1 MDIPNN
7 NELKVYEKDFSKNL
21 NKYEFIKFKPEIKKR
36 ESLYLDNS
44 QMMIKNYLSNTT
56 IYENILLYHE
66 VGTGKCHGK
75 DEKIMMFN
83 GEYKKVQDIKI
94 DELIMGD
101 DSTPRKVLSLA
112 RGIDKMYKVISSII
126 ENDFY
131 IVNSEHIL
139 CLIAKNLPYI
149 DYDTYN
155 DKYNIIYIENN
166 NILIENHS
174 IEECNR
180 IYQKVIN
187 NKILEISIKDYLK
200 LDKYLRELFE
210 GYKMKVKKDSLK
222 VQINTDYYILGFS
235 WRNGDLKTKQ
245 IKDLV
250 KDINSLEIRINIIN
264 GLVHKDFDHLEAINE
279 ILRNI
284 KIEDEEEKDFVVN
297 LLNLGGYIT
306 KDEELNN
313 IKVVDYIYDNEIYT
327 YEINIEE
334 YKEDDFYYGF
344 ILDGNSRYITKNLTI
359 THNTCTS
366 ITIAEGLKEYI
377 NNMGNKIVVLVKNKN
392 IQMNF
397 INEIYSKCTGEEYIQ
412 DDKRDDKYEKN
423 KVLRKI
429 NKNYQFITYGT
440 FVNNVLGMKEYIMKN
455 GKNIVKR
462 VNGKIQRKQ
471 TNNMINELNNSII
484 IIDEVHNITNNDI
497 YIALEKVLKNS
508 YNYRLV
514 MLTATPIY
522 DNVKEIFE
530 LINLL
535 NLKEEST
542 QLPIRNELKAKDYII
557 PIKSV
562 SNILKGGV
570 YEINKDKVN
579 EIEERIRGKISYIT
593 QNKELYPEIIDN
605 GEKIRDED
613 GSVKI
618 IKCEMSDYQYMVY
631 ISTVIND
638 VKYFKDYDISTVS
651 NLESYEKN
659 ISSSLYKNTSDASTI
674 VYPNNK
680 IGKQGFQ
687 LITDDKMRIKSE
699 YKNVLTTD
707 LGKYSSKLK
716 KLLDNINNS
725 KGLVFIYSNYVSN
738 GGINLVRLML
748 LENGYT
754 EYIGKTSKGNSN
766 TKGNFIM
773 YDDSSSV
780 ERREKLRKIFNN
792 DNNKNGDKIKIII
805 GSPII
810 SEGINLRNIRQVHI
824 LEPSWNLSKINQII
838 GRAVRKNSHKNLPNQ
853 DRNVEVFKYASVYD
867 IKKIENEIN
876 NHQLSNIFTFF
887 IDVEKYLLSEYKDR
901 ENKKIERL
909 LKENSFNC
917 YYNNVLNKI
926 HEKYNN
932 TERCDYMKC
941 EIECKI
947 NTNQVDIDLS
957 TYGLHINE
965 YDVYDVKYVENIIIE
980 LFKQNFVWTLKSIRN
995 QIKHQDKSISLHVIV
1010 YVLNTYID
1018 KRIVI
1023 TDMFDRDGYII
1034 KRMDMYIFNP
1044 LDKPI
1049 EMSYYD
1055 KYLNFEKYENKYT
1068 VNEYLQKELSDV
1080 TYKEKEKKKYTI
1092 DEDISDDIIEYNE
1105 KLLNENKIVGSFR
1118 SPGTKENLYGVISD
1132 VFKII
1137 DLRKQIDNIN
1147 DARKRIRGMNILSYK
1162 KPDLI
1167 DILNELNVESEN
1179 TFDSYDKKALAKIL
1193 QKYLIE
1199 NNLVLK

>member
-1 MDIPNN
+1 
-7 NELKVYEKDFSKNL
+7 
-21 NKYEFIKFKPEIKKR
+21 
-36 ESLYLDNS
+36 
-44 QMMIKNYLSNTT
+44 
-56 IYENILLYHE
+56 
-66 VGTGKCHGK
+66 
-75 DEKIMMFN
+75 
-83 GEYKKVQDIKI
+83 
-94 DELIMGD
+94 
-101 DSTPRKVLSLA
+101 
-112 RGIDKMYKVISSII
+112 
-126 ENDFY
+126 
-131 IVNSEHIL
+131 
-139 CLIAKNLPYI
+139 
-149 DYDTYN
+149 
-155 DKYNIIYIENN
+155 
-166 NILIENHS
+166 
-174 IEECNR
+174 
-180 IYQKVIN
+180 
-187 NKILEISIKDYLK
+187 
-200 LDKYLRELFE
+200 
-210 GYKMKVKKDSLK
+210 MKVKKDSLK
-222 VQINTDYYILGFS
+222 VQINTNYYILGFS

-754 EYIGKTSKGNSN
+754 EYIGKTSKG
-766 TKGNFIM
+766 K
-773 YDDSSSV
+773 
-780 ERREKLRKIFNN
+780 
-792 DNNKNGDKIKIII
+792 
-805 GSPII
+805 
-810 SEGINLRNIRQVHI
+810 
-824 LEPSWNLSKINQII
+824 I
-838 GRAVRKNSHKNLPNQ
+838 GRA
-853 DRNVEVFKYASVYD
+853 
-867 IKKIENEIN
+867 
-876 NHQLSNIFTFF
+876 
-887 IDVEKYLLSEYKDR
+887 
-901 ENKKIERL
+901 
-909 LKENSFNC
+909 
-917 YYNNVLNKI
+917 
-926 HEKYNN
+926 
-932 TERCDYMKC
+932 
-941 EIECKI
+941 
-947 NTNQVDIDLS
+947 
-957 TYGLHINE
+957 
-965 YDVYDVKYVENIIIE
+965 
-980 LFKQNFVWTLKSIRN
+980 
-995 QIKHQDKSISLHVIV
+995 HV
-1010 YVLNTYID
+1010 
-1018 KRIVI
+1018 
-1023 TDMFDRDGYII
+1023 
-1034 KRMDMYIFNP
+1034 
-1044 LDKPI
+1044 
-1049 EMSYYD
+1049 
-1055 KYLNFEKYENKYT
+1055 
-1068 VNEYLQKELSDV
+1068 
-1080 TYKEKEKKKYTI
+1080 
-1092 DEDISDDIIEYNE
+1092 
-1105 KLLNENKIVGSFR
+1105 
-1118 SPGTKENLYGVISD
+1118 
-1132 VFKII
+1132 
-1137 DLRKQIDNIN
+1137 
-1147 DARKRIRGMNILSYK
+1147 
-1162 KPDLI
+1162 
-1167 DILNELNVESEN
+1167 
-1179 TFDSYDKKALAKIL
+1179 
-1193 QKYLIE
+1193 
-1199 NNLVLK
+1199 